1 MSLKYPPSGTVSL
14 KANLGDRPNTHGL
27 IAGEVTSPLVDLDFC
42 GPPFV
47 ADGFRALM
55 REAAYGFSELSIIT
69 YLQGLSFGKP
79 LTLLPIV
86 VMCRFHHSAI
96 GYSTRLGT
104 ITPRDLE
111 GMRVGI
117 RSYSVTTGVWIRA
130 ILQHQYGVDLSRIQW
145 VAYEPSQLEEYQ
157 EPANVELVAARG
169 RTLYQMLDEGLF
181 DAVISNEPI
190 VEDAVKKPLLPA
202 WQAAT
207 QEWYAD
213 HGVVPVNHLAAVDL
227 SLARERPDVVEA
239 IYGMLK
245 ACNAAHPKAEFGV
258 NLLPAG
264 LEANR
269 RNFEYAI
276 RYAVEQN
283 IIPHAFEVDDL
294 FDASTPW
301 SEAFRGDGYAWAAGA
316 D

>member
-1 MSLKYPPSGTVSL
+1 MPLKYPPSGPVSL

-27 IAGEVTSPLVDLDFC
+27 IAGEVSSPLVDLDFC

-55 REAAYGFSELSIIT
+55 RDGAYGFSELSIIT

-104 ITPRDLE
+104 IAPRDLE

-130 ILQHQYGVDLSRIQW
+130 ILQHQYGVDISRIQW
-145 VAYEPSQLEEYQ
+145 VAYEPSQLEEYR
-157 EPANVELVAARG
+157 EPANVELIEAHG
-169 RTLYQMLDEGLF
+169 RKLYQMLDEGLF

-190 VEDAVKKPLLPA
+190 VEDAVKKPLIPDSE
-202 WQAAT
+202 AAT
-207 QEWYAD
+207 RAWYD
-213 HGVVPVNHLAAVDL
+213 EHRVVPINHLAAVDL

-245 ACNAAHPKAEFGV
+245 ACNAANPKSENGV
-258 NLLPAG
+258 NLLPIG
-264 LEANR
+264 LEANQ

-276 RYAVEQN
+276 RYAVEQD
-283 IIPHAFEVDDL
+283 IIPHAIEVDQL

-301 SEAFRGDGYAWAAGA
+301 SQAFRGDGRNWAGGA